1 MADEYVGPTTWP
13 LVALMHLQVDNVNAE
28 HTSVQKLDAASR
40 TVCWPTRALEGEPLN
55 WRQPAHLPLSKPSC
69 QPSAQANRLS
79 KFLQWKFLQAQAV

>member
-1 MADEYVGPTTWP
+1 MADEYAGPTTWP

-55 WRQPAHLPLSKPSC
+55 
-69 QPSAQANRLS
+69 
-79 KFLQWKFLQAQAV
+79 